1 MSRDIGAR
9 CCETWLT
16 AVASGSWLRQRRVVL
31 LTAANSRLI
40 HFGGDAGCA
49 SGRDE
54 PATASRRPRRHLAA
68 AATPPAIPR
77 PRNEPPT
84 QGPPPRMPPPA
95 APPPRGRQPP
105 AYGSQPPPGGHPPI
119 PTHPRSD
126 RTCRGGSSS
135 ASSSSSFSAD
145 AGCFR
150 GSTRPRGP
158 TGEPVESAAE
168 RQRCGDPAG
177 RRRGGHRSSATRP
190 APSAAVQMCAA
201 AARCG

>member
-1 MSRDIGAR
+1 MSRDMVDGCRVAVVPPALAR
-9 CCETWLT
+9 HPGGRTHPP
-16 AVASGSWLRQRRVVL
+16 
-31 LTAANSRLI
+31 I
-40 HFGGDAGCA
+40 HVGGEDGCA
-49 SGRDE
+49 SGDE
-54 PATASRRPRRHLAA
+54 SATASRRPWRNLAA
-68 AATPPAIPR
+68 PVTPARDAGASRPATSAGATSPARPTAAAHAATNWPTSSWR
-77 PRNEPPT
+77 PTHVSRRTPEV
-84 QGPPPRMPPPA
+84 
-95 APPPRGRQPP
+95 
-105 AYGSQPPPGGHPPI
+105 
-119 PTHPRSD
+119 THPRSD
-126 RTCRGGSSS
+126 RTCGGGSSS